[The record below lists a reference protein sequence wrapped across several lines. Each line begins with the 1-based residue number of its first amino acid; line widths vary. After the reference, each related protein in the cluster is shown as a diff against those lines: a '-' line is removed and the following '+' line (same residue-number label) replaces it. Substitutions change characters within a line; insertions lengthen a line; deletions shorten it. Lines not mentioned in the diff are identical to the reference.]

1 MSDRTQAE
9 QERLEHAAFKQLVW
23 ALAPGD
29 VDDYDS
35 IVDGVHAVIKER
47 RELEERITDL
57 EQRVEMLGDIGTE
70 KTDKEQKVA
79 AIVTYA
85 TQKDGRAKGTV
96 VKPKEIAG
104 VANVSKRYAYDLIAD
119 IVNGDSDEGSLRTD
133 GYEWALDASD
143 RSAIDKDAPEKGLI
157 VDFEQLHEDPE
168 ALNKFIN
175 GTTAEEGR

>member
-1 MSDRTQAE
+1 MSDADDA
-9 QERLEHAAFKQLVW
+9 LEHAALRQLVW

-29 VDDYDS
+29 HHDYDT
-35 IVDGVHAVIKER
+35 IVDGARAAIEEHRA
-47 RELEERITDL
+47 LEGRVADL

-85 TQKDGRAKGTV
+85 TQKDSRAKGTV

-104 VANVSKRYAYDLIAD
+104 VANVSTRYAYDLIDD
-119 IVNGDSDEGSLRTD
+119 IVNGDGEQGSLRTD
-133 GYEWALDASD
+133 GYEWALDASGQT
-143 RSAIDKDAPEKGLI
+143 AVDKDAPEKGLI
-157 VDFEQLHEDPE
+157 VDFERLHEDPE

-175 GTTAEEGR
+175 ESAAEGGR